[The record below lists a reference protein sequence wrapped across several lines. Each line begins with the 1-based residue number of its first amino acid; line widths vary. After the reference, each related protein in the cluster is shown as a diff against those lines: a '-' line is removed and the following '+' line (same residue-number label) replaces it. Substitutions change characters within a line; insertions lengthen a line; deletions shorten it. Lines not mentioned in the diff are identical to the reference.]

1 MIASSRLP
9 VTGLTLQVSSNT
21 ATVGSVIIRMSLR
34 NSVFIYRTP
43 ELVWIKTRIRF

>member
-21 ATVGSVIIRMSLR
+21 ATLGTVIIRMSLR

-43 ELVWIKTRIRF
+43 ELDLVNSRFIL